1 MMKRAAGS
9 RPLRILAAHKG
20 HHPDLP
26 TGLNL
31 HTMKIDWNDFFTVL
45 LALAAFAVL
54 DALFLGDIINQ
65 ITG

>member
-1 MMKRAAGS
+1 
-9 RPLRILAAHKG
+9 
-20 HHPDLP
+20 
-26 TGLNL
+26 
-31 HTMKIDWNDFFTVL
+31 MKIDWNDFFTVL